1 MYIFSTYDAYVV
13 ETSSRSKKV
22 GYIRMSND
30 RIHFESLMIYIFPI
44 LYLLFLYLFGRS
56 RVWMEVWFF
65 FSDTNSMFMI
75 FLYIFRGIGIISVL
89 DLIMLHNSLHFLE
102 NLFDLWFEIQTDG
115 WKKPGPLLLLSAVP
129 DACSILQC
137 KYSNMV
143 KYNRPNDDDGT
154 ENCISYSKIVVNKYK
169 Y

>member
-13 ETSSRSKKV
+13 QMSSRSKKV

-30 RIHFESLMIYIFPI
+30 RIHFESLMFYIFPI
-44 LYLLFLYLFGRS
+44 RYLLFLYLFGRS

-115 WKKPGPLLLLSAVP
+115 RKKPGPLLLLSAVP